1 MPIPLITANQRKAS
15 RRLGT
20 AEGVWSGPRMRFS
33 GRHLLSPSPSVSL
46 ATISAPFLFFCR
58 IPKNVENN
66 LLPLSFNKR
75 HIFLNIDKQSTSE
88 HLPDTQKLFGLGV
101 RLWSHHTSKPFLF
114 CCVLHHL
121 LSTYLQILQSN
132 TLYNFKKAWRGLEL
146 SQNGRYLTS
155 FTLQLKL
162 HFQTL

>member
-1 MPIPLITANQRKAS
+1 MPTPLITANQRKAS

-33 GRHLLSPSPSVSL
+33 GRHLLSPSPSLLLQSVRNFYVVEFQKVPK
-46 ATISAPFLFFCR
+46 TICF
-58 IPKNVENN
+58 
-66 LLPLSFNKR
+66 PLSFNKR

>member
-1 MPIPLITANQRKAS
+1 MSEAGLECASAAATSSVPPRLSCYNQCAMFFFVEFQK
-15 RRLGT
+15 
-20 AEGVWSGPRMRFS
+20 VPK
-33 GRHLLSPSPSVSL
+33 
-46 ATISAPFLFFCR
+46 TICF
-58 IPKNVENN
+58 
-66 LLPLSFNKR
+66 PLSFNKR

-132 TLYNFKKAWRGLEL
+132 TLYNFQKAGRGLEL
-146 SQNGRYLTS
+146 PQNRRY
-155 FTLQLKL
+155 FN
-162 HFQTL
+162 